1 VFFLAGTP
9 GRIYQGFITAGGS
22 ASELTNTQFGTNAVD
37 IEGSPDGRHLFLAFA
52 DMRVVRLDA
61 INALPAGTATASLA
75 PSGLSVVYQAGVPL
89 AQQLEIYG
97 GNNQSGTAGATLGA
111 PLAVRVRTSGG
122 LGVLGQTVTFSSE
135 SGVSFSDSIA
145 TANLAGVAETF
156 VTVPVATALTVT
168 ARTAAGGFDLTQTFT
183 LNAGGASGAPDG
195 LRKISGDR
203 QIAVQNSEFPVPLR
217 VRATSGGLPV
227 TNLTLSAAFFSPVSC
242 PALAL
247 TDERGEAAFT
257 CSAGPVTSTT
267 TAEVSVTDPFGRSLP
282 EPFRV
287 TVVPS
292 AANLPSQI
300 VAEGES
306 SLIGTVRQRFPDA
319 IRVRVLDTTGAGVP
333 EVGVSF
339 TSQTDVLIEPALV
352 VTDGSGYA
360 TASVTFGCFAG
371 TGVIRATVLTSN
383 PVSADIRFTAMRG
396 PAAQLIKKQGDNQSG
411 NPGRRL
417 DGPGQALLIRLAD
430 VCGNGAGAQSV
441 TWTVNPP
448 GAATLENV
456 FTTTN
461 DEGEA
466 SALVRMGNRAGPFT
480 VTVSAG
486 GFSATFNLS
495 VNIVASRLALVSGNN
510 QSVVLGQR
518 AAQPVVVQAQ
528 DANGIPAPGVE
539 VAFRVSAGAGT
550 VTPARATTDVEGK
563 ASATLTAGNVL
574 GAITVVAEA
583 VGQTVSF
590 TFTTLGR
597 VPVATPAGFVNG
609 GSFRP
614 GWTPGGLGVI
624 FGSALMEGITGAVAA
639 DRAPFPTELRGV
651 SVTVE
656 GIVAPVIAIANVG
669 GREQINVQ
677 IPFQVPAPGGATVVI
692 TNNGSRAT
700 VTGVSMLPVMPGIFE
715 SGEPRL
721 AAALHAD
728 FSLVTAANPARPGE
742 IILVFLTGMGLT
754 NPPVGTNVLGP
765 IPPATTARQPVV
777 GINGEG
783 VEVLGSFYAPGLI
796 TAYQI
801 NFRIPLNARSGL
813 ADLSIVVDNVASQD
827 AKIPIQ

>member
-1 VFFLAGTP
+1 
-9 GRIYQGFITAGGS
+9 
-22 ASELTNTQFGTNAVD
+22 
-37 IEGSPDGRHLFLAFA
+37 
-52 DMRVVRLDA
+52 
-61 INALPAGTATASLA
+61 
-75 PSGLSVVYQAGVPL
+75 
-89 AQQLEIYG
+89 
-97 GNNQSGTAGATLGA
+97 
-111 PLAVRVRTSGG
+111 
-122 LGVLGQTVTFSSE
+122 
-135 SGVSFSDSIA
+135 
-145 TANLAGVAETF
+145 VA
-156 VTVPVATALTVT
+156 
-168 ARTAAGGFDLTQTFT
+168 
-183 LNAGGASGAPDG
+183 
-195 LRKISGDR
+195 
-203 QIAVQNSEFPVPLR
+203 
-217 VRATSGGLPV
+217 
-227 TNLTLSAAFFSPVSC
+227 NLTLSTSFFAPVSC
-242 PALAL
+242 PSLAL

-257 CSAGPVTSTT
+257 CSAGAVTSTT
-267 TAEVSVTDPFGRSLP
+267 TAEISVSDPFGRTLP
-282 EPFRV
+282 EPFRI
-287 TVVPS
+287 TIVPS

-306 SLIGTVRQRFPDA
+306 TLIGPVRQRFPDA
-319 IRVRVLDTTGAGVP
+319 IRVRVLDSTGAGVP
-333 EVGVSF
+333 EVGVSL

-360 TASVTFGCFAG
+360 TASVTFGCSAG

-383 PVSADIRFTAMRG
+383 PVSADIRFTATRG
-396 PAAQLIKKQGDNQSG
+396 PAAQLIKRQGDNQSG

-417 DGPGQALLIRLAD
+417 DGPGQALVVRLAD
-430 VCGNGAGAQSV
+430 LCGNGAGAQGV
-441 TWTVNPP
+441 TWTVSPSD
-448 GAATLENV
+448 AATLENA

-461 DEGEA
+461 DDGEA

-480 VTVSAG
+480 VTVRAG
-486 GFSATFNLS
+486 GFTATFNLA

-510 QSVVLGQR
+510 QNVILGQP

-528 DANGIPAPGVE
+528 DANGVPAPGVE
-539 VAFRVSAGAGT
+539 VAFRVTAGT
-550 VTPARATTDVEGK
+550 GTVSPARVTTDVEGK
-563 ASATLTAGNVL
+563 ASATLTAGTVL
-574 GAITVVAEA
+574 GTITVVAEA
-583 VGQTVSF
+583 VGQTVRF
-590 TFTTLGR
+590 TFATLGR
-597 VPVATPAGFVNG
+597 APVAAPAGFVNG

-624 FGSALMEGITGAVAA
+624 FGSALMEGITGLVAA
-639 DRAPFPTELRGV
+639 DRAPFPTDLRGV

-656 GIVAPVIAIANVG
+656 GIAAPVIAIANVG

-677 IPFQVPAPGGATVVI
+677 VPFQVPAPGGATVVI

-700 VTGVSMLPVMPGIFE
+700 VTGVAMLPVMPGIFE

-728 FSLVTAANPARPGE
+728 FSPVTNANPARKGE
-742 IILVFLTGMGLT
+742 IILVFLTGMGVT
-754 NPPVGTNVLGP
+754 TPPVGTNVLGP
-765 IPPATTARQPVV
+765 VPPATTARQPVV